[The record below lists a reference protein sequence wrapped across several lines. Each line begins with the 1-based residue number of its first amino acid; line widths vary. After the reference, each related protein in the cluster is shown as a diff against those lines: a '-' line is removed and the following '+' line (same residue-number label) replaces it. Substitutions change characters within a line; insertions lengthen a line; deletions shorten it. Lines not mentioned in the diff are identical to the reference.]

1 MGFKLTDETSLAR
14 MVGRVEGVLSV
25 RMQDG
30 VEYTAQELLALCRLS
45 GLEYTLA
52 QYGQI
57 AQALI
62 TEGFLEQV

>member
-45 GLEYTLA
+45 GLEYSIS
-52 QYGQI
+52 QYQQI
-57 AQALI
+57 AQELI
-62 TEGFLEQV
+62 ASGMLEVV

>member
-1 MGFKLTDETSLAR
+1 MAYRMTDTVSLAR

-45 GLEYTLA
+45 GLEYTIA
-52 QYGQI
+52 QYQQI
-57 AQALI
+57 AQVLI
-62 TEGFLEQV
+62 ADGFLKQV

>member
-45 GLEYTLA
+45 GLEYTIA
-52 QYGQI
+52 QYQQL

-62 TEGFLEQV
+62 ADGFLEQV